1 VSEETKASI
10 VGDHKCLKREC
21 SSSWRLPNIPG
32 SLARKKT
39 FSLPLVLI
47 EATQEILFAKLYPSD
62 GVFNNMEAIRNI
74 IEKKGLFYALYVDK
88 ASTV

>member
-1 VSEETKASI
+1 
-10 VGDHKCLKREC
+10 
-21 SSSWRLPNIPG
+21 
-32 SLARKKT
+32 
-39 FSLPLVLI
+39 VLI

-74 IEKKGLFYALYVDK
+74 IEKKALFYALYVDK